1 MSWSGRDAFALMIVA
16 SLGSTAA
23 VAAEGDKPAAAP
35 LVIQE
40 QGSFA
45 VGGTLVTAPGTFDP
59 IRHGSF
65 NPADQSVAGQT
76 LHGDHAYVFY
86 QIPANPRRLPLVMWH
101 GHGQSAKT
109 WETTPDGR
117 EGFQNIFLRRRF
129 PVYLVDQPRRGRAS
143 RSTAPMNLTAAPDE
157 QLWFGIF
164 RLGVWPNL
172 FPGVQ
177 FSRQP
182 EALDQFVRTMVP
194 NTGPFD
200 ADVNVAAVSALF
212 DKIGPG
218 ILVTHS
224 QSGGLG
230 WRTAIRNRN
239 VRAIVSYEPASGF
252 AFPEGETPA
261 SVPYTGGGIARPV
274 SVPLADFMLL
284 TKIPIVL
291 YYGDN
296 IPEKPVLEPGPDQWR
311 AFMGVARLWRD
322 AVNRR
327 GGDVTLVHLPDKGI
341 RGNTHFPMSDLNNLQ
356 IADLLSQYLAE
367 KKLD

>member
-1 MSWSGRDAFALMIVA
+1 MESRGRGAFALVSVLI
-16 SLGSTAA
+16 LG
-23 VAAEGDKPAAAP
+23 VAAGLAGASEKPSP

-45 VGGTLVTAPGTFDP
+45 IGGTVVTAPGTFDP
-59 IRHGSF
+59 IRHGAY
-65 NPADQSVAGQT
+65 NPTDQSVAGQT

-129 PVYLVDQPRRGRAS
+129 PVYLIDQPRRGRAS
-143 RSTAPMNLTAAPDE
+143 RSTVPMNLTAAPDE

-164 RLGVWPNL
+164 RLGVWPNF

-177 FSRQP
+177 FAQQP
-182 EALDQFVRTMVP
+182 EALEQFFRAMVP

-200 ADVNVAAVSALF
+200 MEVNVAAVSALF

-224 QSGGLG
+224 QAGGPG
-230 WRTAIRNRN
+230 WRTAMRNSN
-239 VRAIVSYEPASGF
+239 VRAIVSYEPGSN
-252 AFPEGETPA
+252 FPFPAGEVPA
-261 SVPYTGGGIARPV
+261 GGVGVPP
-274 SVPLADFMLL
+274 ADFMRL
-284 TKIPIVL
+284 TKIPIAL

-296 IPEKPVLEPGPDQWR
+296 IPEAPVKEPGPDQWR
-311 AFMGVARLWRD
+311 RFLAVARLWRD

-327 GGDVTLVHLPDKGI
+327 GGDVTLVHLPEVGI
-341 RGNTHFPMSDLNNLQ
+341 LGNTHFAMSDLNNVQ

>member
-1 MSWSGRDAFALMIVA
+1 MNRRLRDAFALVSVGI
-16 SLGSTAA
+16 LGLTAA
-23 VAAEGDKPAAAP
+23 AGGASEKPAP
-35 LVIQE
+35 LTIQE

-45 VGGTLVTAPGTFDP
+45 IGGTVVTAPGTFDP
-59 IRHGSF
+59 IRHGAYD
-65 NPADQSVAGQT
+65 PTGQSVAGQT

-86 QIPANPRRLPLVMWH
+86 QIPATPRRLPLVMWH

-117 EGFQNIFLRRRF
+117 EGFQSIFLRRGF

-143 RSTAPMNLTAAPDE
+143 RSTVPMNLAVAPDE
-157 QLWFGIF
+157 QLWFGVF

-172 FPGVQ
+172 FPGAQ
-177 FSRQP
+177 FAPQP
-182 EALDQFVRTMVP
+182 EALDQFFRQMVP

-212 DKIGPG
+212 EKIGPG
-218 ILVTHS
+218 ILITHS

-252 AFPEGETPA
+252 PFPEGEAPA
-261 SVPYTGGGIARPV
+261 NVPYAGGAARPA
-274 SVPLADFMLL
+274 SVPLADFLRL
-284 TKIPIVL
+284 TKIPIVM

-296 IPEKPVLEPGPDQWR
+296 IPETPVVEPGPDQWR
-311 AFMGVARLWRD
+311 AFMGLARLWRD

-327 GGDVTLVHLPDKGI
+327 GGDVTLVHLPETGI
-341 RGNTHFPMSDLNNLQ
+341 RGNTHFPMSDLNNVQ

>member
-1 MSWSGRDAFALMIVA
+1 MSWRRRDAFALAIA
-16 SLGSTAA
+16 AILGVTAA
-23 VAAEGDKPAAAP
+23 RVAANEKPAP
-35 LVIQE
+35 LLIQE

-45 VGGTLVTAPGTFDP
+45 VGGTVVTAPGTFDP
-59 IRHGSF
+59 IRHGAF

-86 QIPANPRRLPLVMWH
+86 QVPADARRLPLVMWH
-101 GHGQSAKT
+101 GHGQSGKT

-143 RSTAPMNLTAAPDE
+143 RSTVPMNLTASADE

-177 FSRQP
+177 FAQQPQALEQYFRQ
-182 EALDQFVRTMVP
+182 MVP

-200 ADVNVAAVSALF
+200 MDVNSTAVAALF
-212 DKIGPG
+212 DRIGPG

-230 WRTAIRNRN
+230 WRTAIKNRN
-239 VRAIVSYEPASGF
+239 VRAIVSYEPGSNF
-252 AFPEGETPA
+252 PFPEGEAPA
-261 SVPYTGGGIARPV
+261 NVTYPAAARPACLSRTSCSSRRSPSSCTSATTFPKSPSWSRV
-274 SVPLADFMLL
+274 RTSGGRSWAW
-284 TKIPIVL
+284 
-291 YYGDN
+291 
-296 IPEKPVLEPGPDQWR
+296 PGS
-311 AFMGVARLWRD
+311 
-322 AVNRR
+322 
-327 GGDVTLVHLPDKGI
+327 GGMP
-341 RGNTHFPMSDLNNLQ
+341 
-356 IADLLSQYLAE
+356 
-367 KKLD
+367 

>member
-1 MSWSGRDAFALMIVA
+1 MNWRRRDAFALAVVA
-16 SLGSTAA
+16 VLGVTAA
-23 VAAEGDKPAAAP
+23 GVAAKEKPAP
-35 LVIQE
+35 LIIQE

-45 VGGTLVTAPGTFDP
+45 VGGTVVTAPGTFDP
-59 IRHGSF
+59 IRHSAF
-65 NPADQSVAGQT
+65 NPSDQSVAGQT

-86 QIPANPRRLPLVMWH
+86 QVPANARRLPLVMWH

-129 PVYLVDQPRRGRAS
+129 AVYLVDQPRRGRAS
-143 RSTAPMNLTAAPDE
+143 RSTVPMNLTAAPDE

-177 FSRQP
+177 FAQQPQAREQFFRQ
-182 EALDQFVRTMVP
+182 MVP

-200 ADVNVAAVSALF
+200 MEVSSAAVSALF

-230 WRTAIRNRN
+230 WRTAIKNRN
-239 VRAIVSYEPASGF
+239 VRAVVSYEPGSNF
-252 AFPEGETPA
+252 PFPEGEAPA
-261 SVPYTGGGIARPV
+261 TVTYTGGGTVRPV
-274 SVPLADFMLL
+274 SVPLADFVPL
-284 TKIPIVL
+284 TKIPIVI

-296 IPEKPVLEPGPDQWR
+296 IPEKPVVEPGPDQWR
-311 AFMGVARLWRD
+311 AFMGMARLWRD

-327 GGDVTLVHLPDKGI
+327 GGDVTLVHLPEKGL
-341 RGNTHFPMSDLNNLQ
+341 RGNTHFPMSDLNNVQ
-356 IADLLSQYLAE
+356 VADLLSQYLTE
-367 KKLD
+367 RKLD